1 MISEIDFSELSKSK
15 EFAYAGKLDFFKAHK
30 KVEFKPG
37 LNVLFGP
44 NGCGKSTILRMAAMT
59 LAAEQGGVS
68 TITTTWLSDI
78 FDFGGECKLDGI
90 KVSHDGQPLM
100 YGNPRNAVGLFG
112 GGAAFDDDFFS
123 EGLANIQ
130 SKASTGLTT
139 MNRLNRMLAVALG
152 KAPFPA
158 KFDERVKGSSRH
170 KAAMA
175 LLKASIP
182 VGQQTLIFDEPESGL
197 GLPVQGNLFSIL
209 HEAAKKNNFQLIIA
223 THSAFALGLPSCNFI
238 EMSPDYLHNS
248 RVALEVLHLR
258 MELQTRIAAAN
269 AKAESKLKE
278 EPAAKSA
285 KPAKKAKTP
294 ADADSP
300 AKKPRASRKKP
311 AE

>member
-1 MISEIDFSELSKSK
+1 MISEIDFSELKKSK
-15 EFAYAGKLDFFKAHK
+15 EFAYAEKLDFFKTHK

-68 TITTTWLSDI
+68 TITTTWLNDI
-78 FDFGGECKLDGI
+78 FDFGGECKLEGI

-123 EGLANIQ
+123 EGIANIQ

-158 KFDERVKGSSRH
+158 KFDERVKGSTRH

-223 THSAFALGLPSCNFI
+223 THSAFALGLPNCNFI
-238 EMSPDYLHNS
+238 EMSPDYLNNS
-248 RVALEVLHLR
+248 RVALEVLHLK
-258 MELQTRIAAAN
+258 MELQGRLAAID
-269 AKAESKLKE
+269 AKVD
-278 EPAAKSA
+278 AKSKEDSA
-285 KPAKKAKTP
+285 TKPAKKPKAT
-294 ADADSP
+294 AEASAP
-300 AKKPRASRKKP
+300 AKKPRAPRKK
-311 AE
+311 ATE

>member
-1 MISEIDFSELSKSK
+1 MISEIDFAGLKKSK
-15 EFAYAGKLDFFKAHK
+15 EFAYADKLDFFKTHK

-37 LNVLFGP
+37 LNILFGP

-68 TITTTWLSDI
+68 TITSTWLNDI
-78 FDFGGECKLDGI
+78 FDFGGECKLEGI

-158 KFDERVKGSSRH
+158 KFDERVKGSTRH
-170 KAAMA
+170 KNALA
-175 LLKASIP
+175 LLKATIP

-197 GLPVQGNLFSIL
+197 GIPVQGNLFGIL
-209 HEAAKKNNFQLIIA
+209 HEAAKKNNFQLIVA
-223 THSAFALGLPSCNFI
+223 THSAFALGLPRCNFI
-238 EMSPDYLHNS
+238 EMSPDYLANS
-248 RVALEVLHLR
+248 QAAIEVLHLR
-258 MELQTRIAAAN
+258 MELRAQVAAIE
-269 AKAESKLKE
+269 AKAE
-278 EPAAKSA
+278 AKA
-285 KPAKKAKTP
+285 TEKPATSRAKKVKAP
-294 ADADSP
+294 EDDVPP
-300 AKKPRASRKKP
+300 AKKPRASRKKS

>member
-1 MISEIDFSELSKSK
+1 MISEIDFTGLKNSK
-15 EFAYAGKLDFFKAHK
+15 EFAYAEKLDFFKTHK

-37 LNVLFGP
+37 LNILFGP
-44 NGCGKSTILRMAAMT
+44 NGCGKSTILRMVAMT

-68 TITTTWLSDI
+68 TITSTWLNDI
-78 FDFGGECKLDGI
+78 FDFGGECKLEGI

-158 KFDERVKGSSRH
+158 KFDERVKGSTRH
-170 KAAMA
+170 KNALA
-175 LLKASIP
+175 LLKATIP

-209 HEAAKKNNFQLIIA
+209 HEAAKKNNFQLIVA
-223 THSAFALGLPSCNFI
+223 THSAFALGLPNCNFI
-238 EMSPDYLHNS
+238 EMSPDYLANS
-248 RVALEVLHLR
+248 LAAIKVLQMRIELR
-258 MELQTRIAAAN
+258 TRLAAIDEKVEA
-269 AKAESKLKE
+269 ARTEK
-278 EPAAKSA
+278 PAATR
-285 KPAKKAKTP
+285 AKKVKAP
-294 ADADSP
+294 DADTAP
-300 AKKPRASRKKP
+300 AKKPRASRKKT
-311 AE
+311 AD

>member
-1 MISEIDFSELSKSK
+1 MISEIDFSDLPKSK
-15 EFAYAGKLDFFKAHK
+15 VFAYAKELDFFKTHT
-30 KVEFKPG
+30 KVEFEPG
-37 LNVLFGP
+37 LNILFGP
-44 NGCGKSTILRMAAMT
+44 NGCGKSTILRMAALT

-68 TITTTWLSDI
+68 TITSTWLSDI

-90 KVSHDGQPLM
+90 QVSHDGQPLM

-158 KFDERVKGSSRH
+158 KVDERVNGSTRH

-197 GLPVQGNLFSIL
+197 GIPVQGNLFGVL
-209 HEAAKKNNFQLIIA
+209 HKAAKENGFQLIVA
-223 THSAFALGLPSCNFI
+223 THSAFALGLPGCNYI
-238 EMSPDYLHNS
+238 EMSPGYIANS
-248 RVALEVLHLR
+248 QNAINYVHQRLEVIQKLAEIEAHLAKKA
-258 MELQTRIAAAN
+258 QAAGD
-269 AKAESKLKE
+269 AKAPKEPEASEESA
-278 EPAAKSA
+278 PAAKR
-285 KPAKKAKTP
+285 
-294 ADADSP
+294 
-300 AKKPRASRKKP
+300 RASRKKL
-311 AE
+311 AD